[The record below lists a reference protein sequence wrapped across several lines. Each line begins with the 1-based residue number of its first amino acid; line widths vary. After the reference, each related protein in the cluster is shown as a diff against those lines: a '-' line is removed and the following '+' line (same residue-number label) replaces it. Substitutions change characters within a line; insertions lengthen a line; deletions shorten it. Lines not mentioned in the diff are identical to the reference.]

1 MAKTIKTIKTDT
13 KASTNATENEIPDDF
28 DIGAFFKGE
37 IKSTKKEG
45 EKEMKT
51 NEKQTKTNTKT
62 TKKTEEKEMNK
73 KANAN
78 TNTTNNAGM
87 DEILSALLAQQ
98 RILNEQIARFAQMLG
113 NTEDEQTEA
122 VEVAE
127 KQEKT
132 TTKKTTNKT
141 ATKKSGKKS
150 AKGEIEGAKIVTF
163 TDNAGNERIAICFEE
178 KPSAAVRDA
187 LKKQGHFRFYAKT
200 DNPNVKNAWV
210 RKDSESARTAL
221 AKIAEA
227 V

>member
-1 MAKTIKTIKTDT
+1 MAKTIKV
-13 KASTNATENEIPDDF
+13 STNATENEIPDDF

-37 IKSTKKEG
+37 IKRTKKTE
-45 EKEMKT
+45 EKTMKT

-87 DEILSALLAQQ
+87 DEILAALLAQQ
-98 RILNEQIARFAQMLG
+98 RVLNEQIARFAQMLG

-132 TTKKTTNKT
+132 AKKTTTKKTTTKT

-163 TDNAGNERIAICFEE
+163 TDNAGNDRIAVCFDE

>member
-1 MAKTIKTIKTDT
+1 
-13 KASTNATENEIPDDF
+13 
-28 DIGAFFKGE
+28 
-37 IKSTKKEG
+37 
-45 EKEMKT
+45 MKT

-62 TKKTEEKEMNK
+62 NKKTEEKEMNK

-87 DEILSALLAQQ
+87 DEILAALLAQQ
-98 RILNEQIARFAQMLG
+98 RVLNEQIARFAQMLG

-132 TTKKTTNKT
+132 AKKTTTKKTTTKT

-163 TDNAGNERIAICFEE
+163 TDNAGNERIAVCFDE